1 MLRRTLIYTIDT
13 TPEQQVSG
21 SGGDNNCAFH
31 LSSMYEA
38 TRQAIINRLIAE
50 RNRRKFK
57 DIMEIFHLSGE
68 NWNQTMHTMLMKFI
82 GGFDNGAAAMNLSRR
97 VTYPIIMRERSSRTA
112 IEALLLGAS
121 GLLNLY
127 NAKDE
132 YVAHLKMEYD
142 HLAAKYNIETMELSE
157 WQLSKV
163 RTQSHPTLQL
173 AQLAACY
180 VENEISMNS
189 VTQCRSLD
197 DIYRLFSGHA
207 SEYWLKHFI
216 PNYTASDISSRFSK
230 MKSEMLGINF
240 VAQLIYAYGYY
251 TLSPALNDQATELLR
266 GIPAE
271 KNRYI
276 TGWNRYSIVAHNAID
291 SQALI
296 QLSREYCLRRRC
308 HQCPVDRWF
317 RCSQM

>member
-1 MLRRTLIYTIDT
+1 MLRRALIYTVDT
-13 TPEQQVSG
+13 PPDQQT
-21 SGGDNNCAFH
+21 SGGRGNNCAFH
-31 LSSMYEA
+31 LASMYEA
-38 TRQAIINRLIAE
+38 TRQTIINRLITE
-50 RNRRKFK
+50 RNKRKFK
-57 DIMEIFHLSGE
+57 DIMEVFHLSGE

-82 GGFDNGAAAMNLSRR
+82 GGFDNGNAAMKLSRR
-97 VTYPIIMRERSSRTA
+97 VTYPIIMRERSSRIA

-121 GLLNLY
+121 GLLGLY

-132 YVAHLKMEYD
+132 YVARLQMEYD
-142 HLAAKYNIETMELSE
+142 HLAAKYDITAMELRE
-157 WQLSKV
+157 WRLSKIH
-163 RTQSHPTLQL
+163 THNHPTLRL
-173 AQLAACY
+173 AQVAACY

-189 VTQCRSLD
+189 VTQCRTLD

-216 PNYTASDISSRFSK
+216 PNYTFDDTSSRFSK
-230 MKSEMLGINF
+230 MKCELLGINF
-240 VAQLIYAYGYY
+240 VAQMIYAYGDY
-251 TLSPALNDQATELLR
+251 TLSPALNTQATELLR

-276 TGWNRYSIVAHNAID
+276 TEWNSYSVVAHNAID

-308 HQCPVDRWF
+308 EQCPIDSWF
-317 RCSQM
+317 RYTQM